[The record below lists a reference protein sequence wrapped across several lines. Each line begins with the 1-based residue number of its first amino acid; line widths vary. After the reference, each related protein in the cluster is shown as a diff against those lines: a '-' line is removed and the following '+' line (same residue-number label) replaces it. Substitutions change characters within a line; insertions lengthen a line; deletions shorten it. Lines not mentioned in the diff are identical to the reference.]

1 MGVMSCVR
9 DGCQNIMCDT
19 YINGIGYI
27 CYDCQH
33 EFKKYLIEKDI
44 HAKTESE
51 YSRALKEFT
60 ESEYSRAL
68 KEFMETEKDDYRG
81 GDELSPDEFFRNHT
95 ID

>member
-51 YSRALKEFT
+51 YSRALKEF
-60 ESEYSRAL
+60 
-68 KEFMETEKDDYRG
+68 METEKDDYRG